1 MRYLILLILVF
12 FSTFS
17 YAHKSSDSYLSL
29 NVDGPEISLR
39 WDIAIRDLQNV
50 MDLDVDQ
57 DRNVQWREIKRN
69 QAEII
74 AYSLARLKLSS
85 NELACYFE
93 PAGLKINE
101 RSDGFYVVIYASGK
115 CVENIEALEIQYDM
129 FFDVDTQHRGLLKLA
144 SGDKNISYAFSPKV
158 SSKIFELKNNYT
170 TDTFIHFFIEGVWH
184 IWIGFDHILFLLS
197 LLLPAV
203 LLRYRKQWVGVEDFP
218 KALIEVVKIVT
229 AFTVAHSLTLSLV
242 MLANISLPVMLV
254 ESIIAFSVF
263 VAAMNNLY
271 PVISQKR
278 WIVGFLFGLIH
289 GFGFANV
296 LSELE
301 LNSSALFTTLLGF
314 NVGVELGQL
323 AIVAVFM
330 PIAYLLRNGWLYQ
343 KIIFKLGSVSIA
355 SIGLIWLFQ
364 RAL

>member
-1 MRYLILLILVF
+1 
-12 FSTFS
+12 
-17 YAHKSSDSYLSL
+17 
-29 NVDGPEISLR
+29 
-39 WDIAIRDLQNV
+39 
-50 MDLDVDQ
+50 
-57 DRNVQWREIKRN
+57 
-69 QAEII
+69 
-74 AYSLARLKLSS
+74 
-85 NELACYFE
+85 
-93 PAGLKINE
+93 
-101 RSDGFYVVIYASGK
+101 
-115 CVENIEALEIQYDM
+115 
-129 FFDVDTQHRGLLKLA
+129 
-144 SGDKNISYAFSPKV
+144 
-158 SSKIFELKNNYT
+158 
-170 TDTFIHFFIEGVWH
+170 
-184 IWIGFDHILFLLS
+184 
-197 LLLPAV
+197 
-203 LLRYRKQWVGVEDFP
+203 
-218 KALIEVVKIVT
+218 
-229 AFTVAHSLTLSLV
+229 
-242 MLANISLPVMLV
+242 V